1 MTLKK
6 KRVEKLTLQFLNQH
20 SYFSQ
25 TWNMLDSSQ
34 KRAVLDIIVS
44 RKGVLPYEK
53 ISSINSLNLKPEN
66 GICFSKDWFFS
77 TLKVKVVD
85 DEEYANSKTL

>member
-1 MTLKK
+1 
-6 KRVEKLTLQFLNQH
+6 
-20 SYFSQ
+20 
-25 TWNMLDSSQ
+25 MLDSSQ

-66 GICFSKDWFFS
+66 GICFSKD
-77 TLKVKVVD
+77 
-85 DEEYANSKTL
+85 